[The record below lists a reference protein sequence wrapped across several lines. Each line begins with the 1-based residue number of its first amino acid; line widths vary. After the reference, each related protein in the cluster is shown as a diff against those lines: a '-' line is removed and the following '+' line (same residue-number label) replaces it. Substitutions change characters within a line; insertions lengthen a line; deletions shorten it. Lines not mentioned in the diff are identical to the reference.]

1 MFFFSFLNQSYDII
15 ICVYWFE
22 LFSQVSDV
30 AIGPLVFLPHNP
42 FHKCFLCRLSSLYLY
57 IVLWPV
63 YLMLTKF
70 EIWYFDWKVPVGQ
83 FLVTWAEDKIKL
95 LVLKRI
101 SNFLRDLDTVIWIR
115 YFLLILIRSQVLA
128 QGQMNKSSKS

>member
-1 MFFFSFLNQSYDII
+1 
-15 ICVYWFE
+15 
-22 LFSQVSDV
+22 
-30 AIGPLVFLPHNP
+30 
-42 FHKCFLCRLSSLYLY
+42 
-57 IVLWPV
+57 
-63 YLMLTKF
+63 MLTKF
-70 EIWYFDWKVPVGQ
+70 EIWYFDWKVTVGQ

-101 SNFLRDLDTVIWIR
+101 SNFLRDLDTVIWIG